1 MIRAAL
7 AGSLCLAAAATCT
20 TTPGAVRV
28 PGHDAEDAPPPPR
41 LTHDPHAPAE
51 ELPVERLE
59 LRGVKGGR
67 IVFALPGPP
76 AQVLEM
82 LLDLDQ
88 ANGRRPWAEHYEV
101 LERTPDRVVSRWR
114 FEGRLG
120 IHPTL
125 EMIHRVVRR
134 RPPILVHFEPRA
146 PAFGLAAFFGDHRIW
161 PLGDRESLMAMRL
174 FLDSGLS
181 FANASYDDLE
191 RGLRSDARAMRAW
204 MRERLASA
212 RR

>member
-1 MIRAAL
+1 MMRRVSTAGASGLAL
-7 AGSLCLAAAATCT
+7 LAAACT
-20 TTPGAVRV
+20 STPGAVRV
-28 PGHDAEDAPPPPR
+28 PSPSAEDATPPR
-41 LTHDPHAPAE
+41 LAHDPRLPAG

-76 AQVLEM
+76 DRVLEM
-82 LLDLDQ
+82 LLDLEH
-88 ANGRRPWAEHYEV
+88 ANGRRPWAARYEV
-101 LERTPDRVVSRWR
+101 LERAPDRSVSRWR

-125 EMIHRVVRR
+125 VMIHRVVRR
-134 RPPILVHFEPRA
+134 RPPILVEFEPRA
-146 PAFGLAAFFGDHRIW
+146 PAFGLAAFFGDYRIW
-161 PLGDRESLMAMRL
+161 PFGEHESLLAMRL

-181 FANASYDDLE
+181 FANASYEDLE

-204 MRERLASA
+204 MRELLSA
-212 RR
+212 PP